1 MGNPKN
7 AAWYGS
13 DLASVMIPGAGLGNV
28 FYNDGCGGDDA
39 NDGLSPQTPKLTL
52 TASLAQCTNDMNDTI
67 VVLDYYQPAGE
78 TWPVDI
84 NKSKVNIIGTPS
96 GSFRCWACV
105 DSVGD
110 TACFSVNAHDV
121 IIRNFLFDA
130 GASHAGIEFANNK
143 GRMGIYDCYFATGAY
158 GVMSAAGG
166 IEMGLEV
173 SNCFFQQSLTAQ
185 GIYINDDPAF
195 IKLHDNVFDRVQGVA
210 IEVVQG
216 GAPQILNNVIALPS
230 NTAGMAITLGASVT
244 RAIVNGNSAN
254 YGDTDMG
261 NIPYTDGA
269 GAGAN
274 SWLLNYQGTTAVQ
287 PN

>member
-7 AAWYGS
+7 AAWYGGG
-13 DLASVMIPGAGLGNV
+13 LGNFMIPGAGLGNV
-28 FYNDGCGGDDA
+28 FYNDGVNGLNA
-39 NDGLSPQTPKLTL
+39 NDGLTPQTPKLTL

-67 VVLDYYQPAGE
+67 LVLDYWQPAGE
-78 TWPVDI
+78 TWPVSI
-84 NKSKVNIIGTPS
+84 NKSKVNIIAVPS
-96 GSFRCWACV
+96 GSFSPWAVV
-105 DSVGD
+105 DSAGD
-110 TACFSVNAHDV
+110 FACFSIAADDV
-121 IIRNFLFDA
+121 IIRGFSFHA
-130 GASHAGIEFANNK
+130 GATHGGIEFAGAK
-143 GRMGIYDCYFATGAY
+143 ARMGIYDCYFATGAL
-158 GVMSAAGG
+158 GIWSEAGG
-166 IEMGLEV
+166 IEQGLEV
-173 SNCFFQQSLTAQ
+173 GNCFFQQSLTAQ

-195 IKLHDNVFDRVQGVA
+195 IKLHDCVFDRVQGVA

-230 NTAGMAITLGASVT
+230 NTAGMAITLGATVY

>member
-1 MGNPKN
+1 MGNPKSP
-7 AAWYGS
+7 AWYGGGIGNF
-13 DLASVMIPGAGLGNV
+13 MIPGAGMGNV
-28 FYNDGCGGDDA
+28 FYNDGVNGLDA
-39 NDGLSPQTPKLTL
+39 NDGLTPQSPKLTL

-67 VVLDYYQPAGE
+67 LVLDYWQPAGE
-78 TWPVDI
+78 TWPVSI
-84 NKSKVNIIGTPS
+84 NKSKVNIIGVPS
-96 GSFRCWACV
+96 GSYRPWAAV

-110 TACFSVNAHDV
+110 TACFSIAAHDV
-121 IIRNFLFDA
+121 IIRGFAFDA
-130 GASHAGIEFANNK
+130 GASHGGIEFAGNK
-143 GRMGIYDCYFATGAY
+143 GRMGIYDCYFISGAN
-158 GVMSAAGG
+158 GILSSAGG
-166 IEMGLEV
+166 IEMALEV
-173 SNCFFQQSLTAQ
+173 GNCFFQQSLTAQ

-195 IKLHDNVFDRVQGVA
+195 IRLHDNVFDRVQGVA

-230 NTAGMAITLGASVT
+230 NTAGMAITLGAAVT